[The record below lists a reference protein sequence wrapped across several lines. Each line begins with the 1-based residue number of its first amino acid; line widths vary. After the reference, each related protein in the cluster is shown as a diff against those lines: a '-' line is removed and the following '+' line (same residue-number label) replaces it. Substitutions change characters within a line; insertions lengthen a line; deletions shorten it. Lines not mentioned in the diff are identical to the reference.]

1 MLWRHTNSPTR
12 VGSAGKNRGI
22 LHRLFRNSC
31 TIVVVS
37 DTSSGLYKLPV
48 PRWALGA
55 SAALGFAAF
64 LAACGFGFNY
74 ARMALLTGD
83 HEQLLAE
90 NTALKVENRNYQVTT
105 RQLDARLGALEAI
118 SGEIQEMFQDDVWI
132 QRFELD
138 DALGVGGSVGNVG
151 TDSMIA
157 SLNTRDNLDLTRIRA
172 LEIETQL
179 QFAED
184 LALRRNGMLRVT
196 PSVWPVS
203 GPIRSGYGR
212 RRDPFTG
219 EPEFHQGID
228 IAALYGSAIRAPAS
242 GRVVFAGRQSAYGN
256 LIVLDHGDGVTTRY
270 GHLSRMEVRVGDPVS
285 QDALI
290 GYVGNTGRST
300 GPHLHYEVRVDD
312 RSVNPGRYLPAN
324 SRRP

>member
-1 MLWRHTNSPTR
+1 MDRSLLR
-12 VGSAGKNRGI
+12 
-22 LHRLFRNSC
+22 RLFRNSY

-37 DTSSGLYKLPV
+37 DTSSGLYKFPV
-48 PRWALGA
+48 PAWAHGA
-55 SAALGFAAF
+55 FAALGFAVF
-64 LAACGFGFNY
+64 LAACGLGFNY
-74 ARMALLTGD
+74 ARMVLVTGD
-83 HEQLLAE
+83 HQQLAAE
-90 NTALKVENRNYQVTT
+90 NTALKVENRNFQVTT
-105 RQLDARLGALEAI
+105 RQLDARLGALEAV
-118 SGEIQEMFQDDVWI
+118 SGEIQEMFQRDVWI

-138 DALGVGGSVGNVG
+138 DAIGVGGSIGNVG

-157 SLNTRDNLDLTRIRA
+157 SLNTRDNLDLARVRA

-184 LALRRNGMLRVT
+184 LALRRNDMLMVT
-196 PSVWPVS
+196 PSAWPVS
-203 GPIRSGYGR
+203 GPVRSGYGR

-228 IAALYGSAIRAPAS
+228 IAALYGSAVRAPAG

-270 GHLSRMEVRVGDPVS
+270 GHLSRMEVRAGDPVS

-312 RSVNPGRYLPAN
+312 RSVNPSRYLPAT
-324 SRRP
+324 SARR

>member
-1 MLWRHTNSPTR
+1 MLR
-12 VGSAGKNRGI
+12 
-22 LHRLFRNSC
+22 RLFRNSC

-55 SAALGFAAF
+55 SAALGFAVF
-64 LAACGFGFNY
+64 LAVCGLGFNY
-74 ARMALLTGD
+74 ARMALLMGD

-105 RQLDARLGALEAI
+105 RQLDARLGALEVV
-118 SGEIQEMFQDDVWI
+118 SGEIQEMFQGDVWI

-138 DALGVGGSVGNVG
+138 EDLGVGGSIGNVG

-184 LALRRNGMLRVT
+184 LALRRNGMLMVT
-196 PSVWPVS
+196 PSAWPVS
-203 GPIRSGYGR
+203 GPVRSGYGR

-228 IAALYGSAIRAPAS
+228 IATLYGSAIRTPAS

-312 RSVNPGRYLPAN
+312 RSVNPSRYLPAN